1 MNKKKIIIG
10 AIVALIVL
18 PIVFNKV
25 MTFVSTKIMAKMNA
39 KPPAVEIGT
48 VVKQS
53 LIYNS
58 EPTRRRG
65 IPYAVFCL
73 KKKNRRKS

>member
-10 AIVALIVL
+10 VIIALIVL

-39 KPPAVEIGT
+39 KPPAQEAWTAPPSTQIKMSCSYLNGIS
-48 VVKQS
+48 QS
-53 LIYNS
+53 L
-58 EPTRRRG
+58 
-65 IPYAVFCL
+65 
-73 KKKNRRKS
+73 